1 MTNAANE
8 NVLEHLKVQLET
20 CESFVISVAFVTEAG
35 LAALKSHFIDLKAK
49 GIRGRLITSDYLGF
63 NNPKVF
69 SELLKIKNLDVRI
82 FPEEGFHAKGYVF
95 KQKDYYSITIGSSNL
110 TLNALQKNYE
120 WNIQLTSL
128 ENGDIV
134 NQVLAAVDD
143 QWQKS
148 FELTSEWIKNYTTV
162 FETIIQAKR
171 VQQKNSDTIEIT
183 PNTMQKEALTCLADL
198 RSTGARRGLIISAT
212 GTGKTFLSAF
222 DVKAYNPERM
232 LFIVHREQILQKAM
246 TDFKKILGGKND
258 DYTLLTSKTYNR
270 ASKYVFATI
279 QSLAKEE
286 RLNSFNKKAFNYILI
301 DESHKVGG
309 HSYQRVVDYFTP
321 DFLLGMT
328 ATPERT
334 DAFNIFELFDYN
346 VAYEI
351 RLQGAM
357 EAEMLCPFQYF
368 GVTDYERNGETIDDH
383 TNLDKLV
390 SKERV
395 SHLIEKVE
403 YYGYSGKTLRGL
415 IFCSRKEEANELA
428 VELCHRGYE
437 TVALTGSNSIAEREA
452 AVDQLEQGTIKY
464 IVTVDIFNEGID
476 IPSVNQVVMLRQTQ
490 SSIIFVQQ
498 LGRGLRKSNDKEYVT
513 IIDFI
518 GNYKNNYLIPI
529 ALTGDTSKNKDNIRH
544 KMSQLNY
551 MSGLSTINFEEIAKQ
566 RIFSSINQVKLNSMV
581 ALKEAYFGLKQRL
594 GYQPKLTDFI
604 MNDSIDPEV
613 IIKAKKTYP
622 AFLNA
627 IKEDTSSLSD
637 YQLKVIQFISIELL
651 NGKRRHE
658 LLILNSLL
666 QRPVAKHSIL
676 DEMRKLGLITT
687 AATIKSV
694 ENVLNLT
701 FFVESHRKAY
711 GEAPIVILEN
721 RNYRLNSQIE
731 KSIEN
736 DEFKQAMQ
744 DVITAGFLKSKQYDI
759 DKFLTI
765 GRKYSRKDACRI
777 LNWEKDESSTV
788 YGYKTKFDTCPIFFT
803 YHKSADIDASIAY
816 EDEFLSQKVIKWY
829 TRSPRTLSSEEVITI
844 TSSNRT
850 ALTLHVFVKK
860 SDGEGAD
867 SYYLGTATVN
877 ETSAREVIRNGKPI
891 VEMQLILDNEIDHGL
906 YHYISGEV

>member
-1 MTNAANE
+1 M
-8 NVLEHLKVQLET
+8 
-20 CESFVISVAFVTEAG
+20 
-35 LAALKSHFIDLKAK
+35 
-49 GIRGRLITSDYLGF
+49 
-63 NNPKVF
+63 
-69 SELLKIKNLDVRI
+69 
-82 FPEEGFHAKGYVF
+82 
-95 KQKDYYSITIGSSNL
+95 
-110 TLNALQKNYE
+110 
-120 WNIQLTSL
+120 
-128 ENGDIV
+128 
-134 NQVLAAVDD
+134 
-143 QWQKS
+143 
-148 FELTSEWIKNYTTV
+148 
-162 FETIIQAKR
+162 
-171 VQQKNSDTIEIT
+171 
-183 PNTMQKEALTCLADL
+183 ADL

-613 IIKAKKTYP
+613 IIKAKK
-622 AFLNA
+622 
-627 IKEDTSSLSD
+627 
-637 YQLKVIQFISIELL
+637 
-651 NGKRRHE
+651 
-658 LLILNSLL
+658 
-666 QRPVAKHSIL
+666 
-676 DEMRKLGLITT
+676 
-687 AATIKSV
+687 
-694 ENVLNLT
+694 NVSC
-701 FFVESHRKAY
+701 FFKC
-711 GEAPIVILEN
+711 
-721 RNYRLNSQIE
+721 
-731 KSIEN
+731 
-736 DEFKQAMQ
+736 D
-744 DVITAGFLKSKQYDI
+744 
-759 DKFLTI
+759 
-765 GRKYSRKDACRI
+765 
-777 LNWEKDESSTV
+777 
-788 YGYKTKFDTCPIFFT
+788 
-803 YHKSADIDASIAY
+803 
-816 EDEFLSQKVIKWY
+816 
-829 TRSPRTLSSEEVITI
+829 
-844 TSSNRT
+844 
-850 ALTLHVFVKK
+850 
-860 SDGEGAD
+860 
-867 SYYLGTATVN
+867 
-877 ETSAREVIRNGKPI
+877 
-891 VEMQLILDNEIDHGL
+891 
-906 YHYISGEV
+906 